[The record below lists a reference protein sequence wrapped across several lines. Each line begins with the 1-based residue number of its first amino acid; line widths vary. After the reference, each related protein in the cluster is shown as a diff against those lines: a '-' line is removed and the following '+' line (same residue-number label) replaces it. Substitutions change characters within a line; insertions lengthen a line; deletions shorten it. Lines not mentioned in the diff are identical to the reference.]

1 MLRLI
6 AGLMLLCLPL
16 ASLQAETR
24 YVKDVIVIELRAA
37 ASSGAERLGY
47 VRTGD
52 RLEVFEVDGDFIRMR
67 TAEGLEGWVF
77 ERYTVNEPIAALR
90 LDRALSAMEKAKQDK
105 EDAQSKVSDLQKE
118 LRTLQSEHKQVISE
132 KQKLEQENTRI
143 KEASAHPLELAEAN
157 EKMSREL
164 GVANKE
170 LEYLRQ
176 QNQSLENGEA
186 RDWFLIG
193 AGVLVIGLLV
203 GLFVPNLNLR
213 RRSEW
218 V

>member
-52 RLEVFEVDGDFIRMR
+52 RLEVFEVDGDFIRIR

-105 EDAQSKVSDLQKE
+105 EDAQSKVSGLQKE

-164 GVANKE
+164 EVANKE